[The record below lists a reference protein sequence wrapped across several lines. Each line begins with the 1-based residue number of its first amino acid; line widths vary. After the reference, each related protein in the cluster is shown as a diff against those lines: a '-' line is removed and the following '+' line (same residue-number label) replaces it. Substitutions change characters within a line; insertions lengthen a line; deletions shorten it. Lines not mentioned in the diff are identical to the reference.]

1 MSKKTNKQANQRT
14 KDFIISMA
22 MIGGFVLAVVVFIGI
37 FSGTPKTMATAE
49 SVWSILENNG
59 FEPFDSTE
67 EYKEKWNNGV
77 IKVVSMTD
85 DDVNFNF
92 FVFSD
97 DETAD
102 QARGEYISYI
112 RWNRYGVPN
121 IEIGEGA
128 RNYIIYT
135 LTANGMYSVDIK
147 VGNTLIFAYS
157 DEENADKIDKIVSE
171 MDYFK

>member
-1 MSKKTNKQANQRT
+1 MSKKTNKKANQRK

-22 MIGGFVLAVVVFIGI
+22 MIGGFVLAFVAFIGI
-37 FSGTPKTMATAE
+37 FSGTPKTPATAD
-49 SVWSILENNG
+49 SVWTILENNG
-59 FEPFDSTE
+59 YEPIDSTE
-67 EYKEKWNNGV
+67 EYKEKWYSGV
-77 IKVVSMTD
+77 TKVVSMTD

-121 IEIGEGA
+121 IEISEAGKEL
-128 RNYIIYT
+128 YDLYSD
-135 LTANGMYSVDIK
+135 GMYSVDIK

-157 DEENADKIDKIVSE
+157 DEENADKIKKIVSE
-171 MDYFK
+171 MDYFQ